1 MPTQTAYVEVPRDEA
16 QRRLDTLVGDL
27 HTFLQAKAKAE
38 LSNIVLDALLNTYVQ
53 VALNCGRIHET
64 PMGLRKMADR
74 VNRFLSTNFDVT
86 TH

>member
-27 HTFLQAKAKAE
+27 HTFLLARAE
-38 LSNIVLDALLNTYVQ
+38 LSDIVLDALLNTYVQ
-53 VALNCGRIHET
+53 VAANCGRVHET
-64 PMGLRKMADR
+64 PLALLKMADR
-74 VNRFLSTNFDVT
+74 VNRILSTNVDVT

>member
-27 HTFLQAKAKAE
+27 HTFLQAKAE
-38 LSNIVLDALLNTYVQ
+38 LSDIVLDALLNTYVQ

-64 PMGLRKMADR
+64 PMGLLKMADR

>member
-27 HTFLQAKAKAE
+27 HTFLLDKAE
-38 LSNIVLDALLNTYVQ
+38 LSDIVLDALLNTYVQ
-53 VALNCGRIHET
+53 VAANCGRVQET
-64 PMGLRKMADR
+64 PLALLKMADR
-74 VNRFLSTNFDVT
+74 VNRILGTNPTVT